1 MEHPTSPCEGVLHR
15 PGTNLRFIAY
25 NPPAN
30 LSSRQYEAPQTK
42 SISSSFQFTQSSI
55 RNLFTSAQMTWEIYL
70 RNFKKLK
77 WGQVCGLTASVLGQR
92 IPLPE
97 NVFNISSAD
106 FTSSST
112 NRNNNQYFWSLSS
125 INAWWQYMPPIRF
138 CTSINLTGGIYFPR
152 ALMEL

>member
-1 MEHPTSPCEGVLHR
+1 
-15 PGTNLRFIAY
+15 
-25 NPPAN
+25 
-30 LSSRQYEAPQTK
+30 
-42 SISSSFQFTQSSI
+42 
-55 RNLFTSAQMTWEIYL
+55 MTWEIYL

-125 INAWWQYMPPIRF
+125 INMVAVYA
-138 CTSINLTGGIYFPR
+138 TH
-152 ALMEL
+152 